1 MPNQKQNTH
10 SQTSPHPDG
19 EREGVI
25 NDSTGKEVGIA
36 KESKGDWN
44 RKDHQIELQP
54 DEKMKDFK
62 KTMEKLL

>member
-19 EREGVI
+19 EKEGVI
-25 NDSTGKEVGIA
+25 NDSTGKKMGVT
-36 KESKGDWN
+36 SQSNVDWN
-44 RKDHQIELQP
+44 RKDHPIELQP

-62 KTMEKLL
+62 KTMENLL